1 MVEYPNYFVIFV
13 KKINK
18 EEELSSFSHFTLY
31 IHTINT
37 RT

>member
-18 EEELSSFSHFTLY
+18 EELSSFSHFTPY
-31 IHTINT
+31 IYTINT